1 MSDVDFTQD
10 STFPAQQAGFNS
22 MRHVKARNRAGW
34 LALFADDAVL
44 QDPVGVSPFDPT
56 GLGHKGKEAI
66 GAFWDNVIEPNGVIF
81 RVRES
86 YPAADECANVITL
99 GKTLPNGKLFDV
111 NFVGLYRV
119 NEAGKI
125 VSLKAY
131 WQFNKVMADFAAA
144 MADPA

>member
-10 STFPAQQAGFNS
+10 SPFPAQQASFNS
-22 MRHVKARNRAGW
+22 MRNVKARNRAGW
-34 LALFADDAVL
+34 LALFAEDALL

-56 GLGHKGKEAI
+56 GQGHKGKEAI
-66 GAFWDNVIEPNGVIF
+66 GAFWDNVIEPNGGIF
-81 RVRES
+81 RIRES

-99 GKTLPNGKLFDV
+99 GKTLPNGKAFDV
-111 NFVGLYRV
+111 HFVGVYRV

-131 WQFNKVMADFAAA
+131 WQFDKVMAEFGALMSEA
-144 MADPA
+144 